1 MKRTLGN
8 LLVLCA
14 TGLGTMVPLSAWAN
28 TPPVAVIRSPVDG
41 AFFVAGRTLSLLAS
55 ATDAEDATMALRYQ
69 WTVDLA
75 YAARLLSRFYPL
87 TGNMSEPVKNPLRE
101 AGLTARVLAGR
112 RDIAWIRLDGRVSL
126 EHSFFRD
133 KDSRPVDAVLT
144 GYIEYDRAARR
155 IRSFRLITE
164 HAVYGRENFAVAVRS
179 VP

>member
-1 MKRTLGN
+1 
-8 LLVLCA
+8 LLHVTTRYLDRQGQVEQGKDYHA
-14 TGLGTMVPLSAWAN
+14 FPAEEWIPLTSADEAELVPQA
-28 TPPVAVIRSPVDG
+28 
-41 AFFVAGRTLSLLAS
+41 
-55 ATDAEDATMALRYQ
+55 DAPSGST

-75 YAARLLSRFYPL
+75 YSGRLLSRFYPL
-87 TGNMSEPVKNPLRE
+87 TGNMSEPEKNPLRE
-101 AGLTARVLAGR
+101 AGLSARVLAGR